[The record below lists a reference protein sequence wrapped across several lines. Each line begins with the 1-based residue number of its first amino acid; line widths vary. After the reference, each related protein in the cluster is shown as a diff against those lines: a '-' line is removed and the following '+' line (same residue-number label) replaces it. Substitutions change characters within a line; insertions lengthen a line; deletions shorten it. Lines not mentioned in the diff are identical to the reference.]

1 MMLAKCSN
9 PSCSARFRY
18 LGNGRLF
25 LLESDPALTTGKS
38 NRVEYFWLCR
48 DCCSTM
54 TLGLGQDDT
63 VAAVPLLQPFRS
75 APDGVS
81 LISVDRRRGLLLH
94 SISSRL
100 ISHFP
105 IACQRG

>member
-1 MMLAKCSN
+1 MIPHFGGAMMLAKCSN

-18 LGNGRLF
+18 LRNGKLF

-54 TLGLGQDDT
+54 TLSLGQDDT
-63 VAAVPLLQPFRS
+63 VAAVPMLQPFRS

-81 LISVDRRRGLLLH
+81 LISVDRKREV
-94 SISSRL
+94 
-100 ISHFP
+100 
-105 IACQRG
+105 IAP